1 MIGFGLR
8 RVYRAVTVAVAI
20 MGVSLVFAGG
30 AAAFT
35 EPGYTETV
43 ADFSNCAVP
52 VIVNGPCF
60 HAYVRGGWVQ
70 VGHATVPISIPGD
83 TFDFGIHTNHSGIGG
98 EVCEPLGPIRPHAEC
113 VLAGGHGL
121 LNGPAQP
128 VPGGLLGSIGNVQ
141 LAGVQAKLEW
151 ASSIPAY
158 AVIGQ
163 STEEF
168 ELTGRFPESPYTVY
182 NQASLLDG
190 FNSPGIVL
198 TAKIH
203 LLSPFLGANC
213 YIGSASSPIVLGL
226 TTGATNPPPPNVPI
240 HGSFGHV
247 NGGNN
252 GIFRV
257 GLMQLVD
264 NAFSVPAASGCGT
277 SGGGLLDGAIDRK
290 LGLPSLAGHNSAL
303 IFTSVEFAN
312 ASELSAR
319 GWTGE

>member
-1 MIGFGLR
+1 MIGCDLR
-8 RVYRAVTVAVAI
+8 RVCRAVTVAVAI
-20 MGVSLVFAGG
+20 VGVSLVFAGG
-30 AAAFT
+30 ASAFT
-35 EPGYTETV
+35 EPGYTETF

-52 VIVNGPCF
+52 VIVRGPCF
-60 HAYVRGGWVQ
+60 HAYARGGLVQ

-83 TFDFGIHTNHSGIGG
+83 TFDFGLNANHTGIGG
-98 EVCEPLGPIRPHAEC
+98 EVCEPLGPLRPHAEC

-141 LAGVQAKLEW
+141 LAGVRAKLEW
-151 ASSIPAY
+151 ASPVPAY

-163 STEEF
+163 STDEF
-168 ELTGRFPESPYTVY
+168 EVTGKFPESPYVVY
-182 NQASLLDG
+182 NQDSLLNG
-190 FNSPGIVL
+190 LNSPGIVL

-203 LLSPFLGANC
+203 LLSPFLGVNC
-213 YIGSASSPIVLGL
+213 YIGSASSPIVIHL

-247 NGGNN
+247 QGGN
-252 GIFRV
+252 IFEV
-257 GLMQLVD
+257 GPMQLVD

-290 LGLPSLAGHNSAL
+290 LGLPSPAGHNSMLLLA
-303 IFTSVEFAN
+303 SVEFA
-312 ASELSAR
+312 SAR
-319 GWTGE
+319 ELIEHGWTGE